1 MINFFEERRNIMSKN
16 QPLQVM
22 MDAIDFDHRNIQ
34 TSSKYISFDM
44 IINTEIICDIYQN
57 QDQKMVSLQS
67 YLPVKAAKL
76 QIGLKLI
83 DKDHSEYV
91 VYPSHELVYPFTKE
105 YDQVLHLCHVLQDK
119 IRNKS

>member
-1 MINFFEERRNIMSKN
+1 MSKI

-22 MDAIDFDHRNIQ
+22 IDMIDFDQRNIQ
-34 TSSKYISFDM
+34 TPSKCISLDT
-44 IINTEIICDIYQN
+44 IINTEIICHIYQN
-57 QDQKMVSLQS
+57 QVKKIVSLQS

-91 VYPSHELVYPFTKE
+91 VYPSHELFYPFTKE

>member
-1 MINFFEERRNIMSKN
+1 MSKN

-22 MDAIDFDHRNIQ
+22 MDAIDFDQRNIQ
-34 TSSKYISFDM
+34 TPSKCISFDT
-44 IINTEIICDIYQN
+44 IINTEIICHIYQN
-57 QDQKMVSLQS
+57 QDKKMVSLQS

-91 VYPSHELVYPFTKE
+91 FYPSHET
-105 YDQVLHLCHVLQDK
+105 
-119 IRNKS
+119 

>member
-1 MINFFEERRNIMSKN
+1 MINFFEERRNIMSKT

-22 MDAIDFDHRNIQ
+22 MDAIDFDQRNIQ
-34 TSSKYISFDM
+34 TSSKCISFDT

-57 QDQKMVSLQS
+57 QDKKMVSLQS
-67 YLPVKAAKL
+67 YLPVKTAKL

-91 VYPSHELVYPFTKE
+91 VYPSHELAYPFTKE
-105 YDQVLHLCHVLQDK
+105 YDKVLHLCHVLQDK

>member
-1 MINFFEERRNIMSKN
+1 MSKI

-22 MDAIDFDHRNIQ
+22 IDVIDFDQRNIQ
-34 TSSKYISFDM
+34 TPSKCISLDT
-44 IINTEIICDIYQN
+44 IINTEIICHIYQN
-57 QDQKMVSLQS
+57 QDKKIVSLQS

-83 DKDHSEYV
+83 GKDHSEYV
-91 VYPSHELVYPFTKE
+91 IYPSHELVYPFTKA

-119 IRNKS
+119 ILNKS